1 MPDKPPR
8 CHPVRLLGVRAADQ
22 AHHEGLQG
30 RFDGVDAAG
39 EPVELAVDYQYPGP
53 GREGTHGADHGRNG
67 GEGFDHV
74 FNITRGPVP
83 GYGAGTCRSGMGSA
97 AKSRWAGLAIRRA
110 HWVDRDTRALSVD
123 RPVLA
128 NICR

>member
-1 MPDKPPR
+1 MVTAWDPTPGLPVWSADDAPSAPRPGTQLSTYCNKYDKPGGVPR
-8 CHPVRLLGVRAADQ
+8 
-22 AHHEGLQG
+22 
-30 RFDGVDAAG
+30 
-39 EPVELAVDYQYPGP
+39 
-53 GREGTHGADHGRNG
+53 RERTS
-67 GEGFDHV
+67 
-74 FNITRGPVP
+74 

-97 AKSRWAGLAIRRA
+97 AKSRCAGLAMSRA